1 MIIKI
6 LLRVM
11 LVLSLVTFAS
21 ALFVFGTTT
30 VGAQPSPPGRGDAP
44 RPPRPPPPRIDALLS
59 ALQLTAAQTI
69 SVQNTL
75 NAERTAIRALDDAL
89 RVQREAIHS
98 KTRVELAATLTP
110 DQLKRYDEWR
120 EANRPPRPPN
130 EPGRRSE
137 MPSNDFPQPV
147 R

>member
-1 MIIKI
+1 
-6 LLRVM
+6 M

-30 VGAQPSPPGRGDAP
+30 VGAQPSPPGRGDLP
-44 RPPRPPPPRIDALLS
+44 RSQRPPPPRIDALLS

-75 NAERTAIRALDDAL
+75 NAERTAMRALDDAL

-130 EPGRRSE
+130 EPGRRTE
-137 MPSNDFPQPV
+137 MPSNDSRNPA